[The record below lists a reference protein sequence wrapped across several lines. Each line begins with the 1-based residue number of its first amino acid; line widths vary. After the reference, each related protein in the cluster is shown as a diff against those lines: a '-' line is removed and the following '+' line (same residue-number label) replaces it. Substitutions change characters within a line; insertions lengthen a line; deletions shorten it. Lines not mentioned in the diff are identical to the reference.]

1 MLRLKDNAI
10 CLFEPFSTDKQ
21 KTCYLESSYSIF
33 FFPSQKKTKKKK
45 YAQPR
50 SLEVKT
56 YVAFFPLAFVRIG
69 NSTSHS

>member
-33 FFPSQKKTKKKK
+33 FSFPKKKQKKK